1 MPIDRC
7 GFSSW
12 RDRKKKS
19 NRPDP
24 AVPADGEQRSRPRAV
39 PAAGSARSAAGVRPC
54 ASVCPCVPACV
65 RVCPRVCPGVRARA
79 ALTGALGRGSA
90 APLPCRVPARRRGGC
105 AAPAPPLTPPRP
117 SPPLLRS
124 SGLSTRISLP
134 NIPTAAIQ
142 QKLSLYQDSSN
153 TSQGKPDVK

>member
-12 RDRKKKS
+12 RDRKKS
-19 NRPDP
+19 PRPGGTCGERGEEPP
-24 AVPADGEQRSRPRAV
+24 ARLDAV
-39 PAAGSARSAAGVRPC
+39 PAAGSARRGAGVRERERERVG
-54 ASVCPCVPACV
+54 ASSRPYREP
-65 RVCPRVCPGVRARA
+65 
-79 ALTGALGRGSA
+79 LGRGSA
-90 APLPCRVPARRRGGC
+90 AALSGSAGDALPPARRGGC

-117 SPPLLRS
+117 SPAPPLLRF
-124 SGLSTRISLP
+124 SGLGTQISLP
-134 NIPTAAIQ
+134 NIPTGAIQ